1 MIFFLAPKKTRT
13 CFHNW
18 WAKVNIDNWIRST
31 NHLVTSYIFFL
42 QKSCQIKRI
51 KLVVFISFL
60 MKLFVPQFYIQL
72 VYKPNFLFG
81 PFWQLCMGEF
91 FLSISEQLLRVFFS
105 IYENFFW
112 KYCSVLTK
120 KLDKMYLYFF
130 FLMFFGVKI
139 GYHSRFNPE
148 CNTERGFTDSLPMA
162 LGFVLQI
169 RFSQLLIWQVFWR
182 RKVNIR
188 STNHGI
194 YHELHDA

>member
-1 MIFFLAPKKTRT
+1 MTTEFAVQITLLQVTFFFCKNHVKSKGSNLLFSLVSLWNYLYPSSTYSWSISQIFCLGRFGSYA
-13 CFHNW
+13 W
-18 WAKVNIDNWIRST
+18 VN
-31 NHLVTSYIFFL
+31 FFW
-42 QKSCQIKRI
+42 
-51 KLVVFISFL
+51 V
-60 MKLFVPQFYIQL
+60 
-72 VYKPNFLFG
+72 
-81 PFWQLCMGEF
+81 
-91 FLSISEQLLRVFFS
+91 FLSNFWGCFFS